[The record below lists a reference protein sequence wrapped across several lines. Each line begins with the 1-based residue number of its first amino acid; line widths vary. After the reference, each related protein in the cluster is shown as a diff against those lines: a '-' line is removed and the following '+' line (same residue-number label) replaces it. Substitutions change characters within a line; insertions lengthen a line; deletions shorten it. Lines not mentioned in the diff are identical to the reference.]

1 MINNINYANFLSGLR
16 IVIAPILILIFFIS
30 DQSPRIFLVLI
41 FAIACLTDYL
51 DGYIARKM
59 NQVSQLGKFLD
70 PVADKLLV
78 ITSLLLV
85 LFDYNSLI
93 IFIPICIIVIREVL
107 VSALR
112 EWVAISNLKSTF
124 SKGKTVDVNYIG
136 KIKTFIQMLSIGFLL
151 FDGSVFTID
160 TYMIGLYGIYLAAFL
175 SLISMI
181 IYLGNVI
188 RS

>member
-1 MINNINYANFLSGLR
+1 MIKNINYANFLSCLR
-16 IVIAPILILIFFIS
+16 IVVVPILVILFFIS
-30 DQSPRIFLVLI
+30 DQSPRIFLVFI
-41 FAIACLTDYL
+41 FTIACLTDYL
-51 DGYIARKM
+51 DGYVARKM
-59 NQVSQLGKFLD
+59 NQVSDLGKFLD

-188 RS
+188 KS

>member
-1 MINNINYANFLSGLR
+1 MIKNINYANFLSCLR
-16 IVIAPILILIFFIS
+16 IVVVPILVILFFIS
-30 DQSPRIFLVLI
+30 DQSPRIFLVFI
-41 FAIACLTDYL
+41 FTIACLTDYL
-51 DGYIARKM
+51 DGYVARKM
-59 NQVSQLGKFLD
+59 NQVSDLGKFLD

-124 SKGKTVDVNYIG
+124 SKGKTVDVNYVG

>member
-1 MINNINYANFLSGLR
+1 MIKNINYANFLSCLR
-16 IVIAPILILIFFIS
+16 IVVVPILVILFFIS
-30 DQSPRIFLVLI
+30 DQSPRIFLVFI
-41 FAIACLTDYL
+41 FTIACLTDYL
-51 DGYIARKM
+51 DGYVARKM
-59 NQVSQLGKFLD
+59 NQVSDLGKFLD

-136 KIKTFIQMLSIGFLL
+136 KIITFIQMLSIGFLL

-188 RS
+188 KS

>member
-1 MINNINYANFLSGLR
+1 MTNNKNYANFLSVLR
-16 IVIAPILILIFFIS
+16 IAIVPILVIIFFIS
-30 DQSPRIFLVLI
+30 DQSPRIFLVI
-41 FAIACLTDYL
+41 FFIIACLTDYL
-51 DGYIARKM
+51 DGYVARKM
-59 NQVSQLGKFLD
+59 NQVSDLGKFLD

>member
-1 MINNINYANFLSGLR
+1 MNIANIITSVR
-16 IVIAPILILIFFIS
+16 IILIPIMALLFFLHSDGPKYYVTFVFIIAAIS
-30 DQSPRIFLVLI
+30 
-41 FAIACLTDYL
+41 DYL
-51 DGYIARKM
+51 DGYLARKM
-59 NQVSQLGKFLD
+59 NQVSKLGKFLD

-78 ITSLLLV
+78 VTSLLLI
-85 LFDYNSLI
+85 LNENNNLI

>member
-1 MINNINYANFLSGLR
+1 MIKNINYANFLSCLR
-16 IVIAPILILIFFIS
+16 IVVVPILVILFFIS
-30 DQSPRIFLVLI
+30 DQSPRIFLVFI
-41 FAIACLTDYL
+41 FTIACLTDYL
-51 DGYIARKM
+51 DGYVARKM
-59 NQVSQLGKFLD
+59 NQVSDLGKFLD

-124 SKGKTVDVNYIG
+124 SKGKAVDVNYIG

>member
-1 MINNINYANFLSGLR
+1 MR
-16 IVIAPILILIFFIS
+16 
-30 DQSPRIFLVLI
+30 
-41 FAIACLTDYL
+41 
-51 DGYIARKM
+51 
-59 NQVSQLGKFLD
+59 
-70 PVADKLLV
+70 
-78 ITSLLLV
+78 
-85 LFDYNSLI
+85 
-93 IFIPICIIVIREVL
+93 
-107 VSALR
+107 
-112 EWVAISNLKSTF
+112 NLKSTF

>member
-1 MINNINYANFLSGLR
+1 MIKNINFANFLSCLR
-16 IVIAPILILIFFIS
+16 IVVVPILVILFFIS
-30 DQSPRIFLVLI
+30 DQSPRIFLVFI
-41 FAIACLTDYL
+41 FTIACLTDYL
-51 DGYIARKM
+51 DGYVARKM
-59 NQVSQLGKFLD
+59 NQVSDLGKFLD

>member
-1 MINNINYANFLSGLR
+1 MIKNINCANFLSCLR
-16 IVIAPILILIFFIS
+16 IVFVPILVILFFIS
-30 DQSPRIFLVLI
+30 DQSPRIFLVFI
-41 FAIACLTDYL
+41 FTIACLTDYL
-51 DGYIARKM
+51 DGYVARKM
-59 NQVSQLGKFLD
+59 NQVSDLGKFLD

-151 FDGSVFTID
+151 FNGSVFTID
-160 TYMIGLYGIYLAAFL
+160 TYMIGFYGIYLAAFL
-175 SLISMI
+175 SLLSMI
-181 IYLGNVI
+181 KYFGNVI
-188 RS
+188 KS